1 MTHLGERITPLVDGQ
16 LPADAAERASIHLA
30 ACRPCRD
37 AVAAERLMKS
47 RLATL
52 GSPQPGEDL
61 VRRLLHLAG
70 PEGPLPPRVGHV
82 PGTPRPRPISGPS
95 RSTRPVSGPPLART
109 GSRRPAVAA
118 GVSRAV
124 AGHRPGASGRLSRV
138 SRVRVTAAVVG
149 AMCLVGAGV
158 ASGVVSAGAAG
169 QPNVVPPVDTL
180 VVQHSTSTGSLT
192 FGDQNAEWETGD
204 TAGSGR

>member
-1 MTHLGERITPLVDGQ
+1 VTHLGERITPLVDGQ

-70 PEGPLPPRVGHV
+70 PDGPLPPRVGHV

-124 AGHRPGASGRLSRV
+124 AGHRPGVSGRLSRV

-169 QPNVVPPVDTL
+169 QPGVVPPVDTL

>member
-1 MTHLGERITPLVDGQ
+1 VTHLGERITPLVDGQ
-16 LPADAAERASIHLA
+16 LPADAAERASMHLVS
-30 ACRPCRD
+30 CRPCRD
-37 AVAAERLMKS
+37 AVEAERLMKS

-52 GSPQPGEDL
+52 GSPQPAEDF

-70 PEGPLPPRVGHV
+70 PEGPMPPRVGHV
-82 PGTPRPRPISGPS
+82 PGTPRPRQISGPS
-95 RSTRPVSGPPLART
+95 RATRPVSGPPLART

-124 AGHRPGASGRLSRV
+124 ADHRPGASSRMSRV

-158 ASGVVSAGAAG
+158 AGGVVSAGAAG
-169 QPNVVPPVDTL
+169 QPTVVPPVDTL
-180 VVQHSTSTGSLT
+180 VVQHSTSTGTLP
-192 FGDQNAEWETGD
+192 FGDQNAEWEAGD
-204 TAGSGR
+204 TAGSSR

>member
-16 LPADAAERASIHLA
+16 LPADAAERASMHLA
-30 ACRPCRD
+30 SCRPCRD
-37 AVAAERLMKS
+37 AVEAERLMKS

-52 GSPQPGEDL
+52 GSPPPGEDL

-82 PGTPRPRPISGPS
+82 PGTPRPRVVSGPA
-95 RSTRPVSGPPLART
+95 RSTRPVSGPPLARI
-109 GSRRPAVAA
+109 GSRRPALAA

-124 AGHRPGASGRLSRV
+124 AAHRPGVPARLSRV

-158 ASGVVSAGAAG
+158 AGGVVSAGAAG
-169 QPNVVPPVDTL
+169 PTVVPPVDTL
-180 VVQHSTSTGSLT
+180 VVQHSTTTGSLP

-204 TAGSGR
+204 TAGPDR

>member
-1 MTHLGERITPLVDGQ
+1 VTHLGERITPLVDGQ
-16 LPADAAERASIHLA
+16 LPADAAERASMHLVS
-30 ACRPCRD
+30 CRPCRD
-37 AVAAERLMKS
+37 AVEAERLMKS

-52 GSPQPGEDL
+52 GSPQPAEDF

-70 PEGPLPPRVGHV
+70 PEGPMPPRVGHV
-82 PGTPRPRPISGPS
+82 PGTPRPRQISGPY
-95 RSTRPVSGPPLART
+95 RATRPVSGPPLART

-124 AGHRPGASGRLSRV
+124 ADHRPGASSRMSRV

-158 ASGVVSAGAAG
+158 AGGVVSAGAAG
-169 QPNVVPPVDTL
+169 QPTVVPPVDTL
-180 VVQHSTSTGSLT
+180 VVQHSTSTGTLP
-192 FGDQNAEWETGD
+192 FGDQNAEWEAGD
-204 TAGSGR
+204 TAGSSR